1 MKIDAQEVFNI
12 GQSLPALTSKALDQT
27 ALAIWQIDFH
37 IFRSCPVLTASKWS
51 DPLSVPYTSSC
62 LIF

>member
-1 MKIDAQEVFNI
+1 MKIDAQEFFNI

-37 IFRSCPVLTASKWS
+37 ILGPVLTASNGLTLYRC
-51 DPLSVPYTSSC
+51 PTQVLV
-62 LIF
+62 

>member
-1 MKIDAQEVFNI
+1 MKIDAQEFFNI
-12 GQSLPALTSKALDQT
+12 GQSLPALTSSKALGQT
-27 ALAIWQIDFH
+27 ALATWQIDFH
-37 IFRSCPVLTASKWS
+37 ILGPVLTASKWS

>member
-1 MKIDAQEVFNI
+1 MKIDAQEFFNI

-37 IFRSCPVLTASKWS
+37 ILGPVLSASKWS
-51 DPLSVPYTSSC
+51 DPLSVSYTSSC